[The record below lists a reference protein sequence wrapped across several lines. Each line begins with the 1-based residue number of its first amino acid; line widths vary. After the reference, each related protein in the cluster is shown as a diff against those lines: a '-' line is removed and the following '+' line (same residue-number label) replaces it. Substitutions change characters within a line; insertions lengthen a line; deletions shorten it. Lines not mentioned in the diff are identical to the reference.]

1 MIRLILVCVQDSLII
16 QKSYN
21 ASLMIHFLSYVPV
34 FRYTYIVVFKL
45 CFNVLGRVVNS
56 EEAKVPGGVIGC
68 AVAAVVVFVLFAV
81 GCSLR

>member
-1 MIRLILVCVQDSLII
+1 MCVQDSLII

-21 ASLMIHFLSYVPV
+21 ASLMIQFVS
-34 FRYTYIVVFKL
+34 YTYIVVFKL

-68 AVAAVVVFVLFAV
+68 AVAAVVVFILFAV